1 MRKSR
6 GIYDGGNEGGF
17 GGALFD
23 RHRSLIIHLRK
34 KVGLRF
40 MKFDGAGGT
49 T

>member
-1 MRKSR
+1 MGEMKGDLG
-6 GIYDGGNEGGF
+6 GIW
-17 GGALFD
+17 GALFD

-49 T
+49 TWP

>member
-1 MRKSR
+1 MGEMKGDFRVMTWQ
-6 GIYDGGNEGGF
+6 IMP
-17 GGALFD
+17 LFEF
-23 RHRSLIIHLRK
+23 LIIHLRK